1 MSDFGSF
8 TSGTL
13 ILTPRGDCLVQDLVA
28 GDLLETLD
36 GGAQPIRV
44 TRKTSLK
51 GDQASR
57 PVRFRAG
64 VLNNE
69 HDLVVHPEHRI
80 RFSGWQSDLLFGEE
94 EVMVPAVAFVNGTTV
109 LREEP
114 VDMVYH
120 QLWLDTPQIV
130 FVERVATEC
139 GRSLD
144 EISDHKPGKPMTCYH
159 GLQAHEAEVL
169 LAL

>member
-28 GDLLETLD
+28 GDLVETLD

-44 TRKTSLK
+44 TRKTSVVTDK
-51 GDQASR
+51 DSC
-57 PVRFRAG
+57 PVRFHAG

-69 HDLVVHPEHRI
+69 HDLVVHPDHRI
-80 RFSGWQSDLLFGEE
+80 RFSGWQSDLLFGEA
-94 EVMVPAVAFVNGTTV
+94 EVLVPASAFVNGRTV
-109 LREEP
+109 LREDPMP
-114 VDMVYH
+114 VTYH
-120 QLWLDTPQIV
+120 QLWLDMPQII
-130 FVERVATEC
+130 FAERVATEC
-139 GRSLD
+139 GKSLD
-144 EISDHKPGKPMTCYH
+144 EVSDHAPRKAPASYH
-159 GLQAHEAEVL
+159 RLQAHEAEVL